1 MAKRIDPLNAEQLR
15 RVMQTIAS
23 RADVARTLLIYAGTD
38 TDELGRAVEA
48 SIALL
53 TNIGAMADE
62 NADYPVLGDAAEWQF
77 GSTFAYLGKE
87 GVMGSTVY
95 SAVRGSEVKNG

>member
-62 NADYPVLGDAAEWQF
+62 NADYPFSAMRPNGNSVRPSLTLGRRASWVA
-77 GSTFAYLGKE
+77 L
-87 GVMGSTVY
+87 STVLFED
-95 SAVRGSEVKNG
+95 RR